1 MEKYKDK
8 TGVTLVEMLV
18 VVFIVALLASAVISI
33 ATRIDNQGKE
43 RMVEGTFALLD
54 AALGQFRDYGY
65 CYKEDSSY
73 SNQEKAFYQR
83 LDFPLDCNDF
93 DQVGLE
99 AILTES
105 LDRPISINAGD
116 HDPKYS
122 GSEALYFFL
131 SRVPASRKTLE
142 GIDESQ
148 ITNKGSNKQEM
159 KITVDGEEY
168 SLLRI
173 IDPWGETLRY
183 DYYAEEKDE
192 PDLGKREKGKR
203 SFPLITSAGPDRKFD
218 TDDDITNK

>member
-1 MEKYKDK
+1 MENYKDK

-18 VVFIVALLASAVISI
+18 VVFIVALLASTVISI

-54 AALGQFRDYGY
+54 AALGQFRDHGY

-83 LDFPLDCNDF
+83 LDFPLDCSDF

-105 LDRPISINAGD
+105 LDRPISINASD